1 MSSSSSPPAASS
13 QVSQRIKQWLIEEN
27 DNWKFNV
34 VNNPDLYLNL
44 QAIANDRS
52 IHITLDGVHDRIV
65 LVTSMSFT
73 KEQKDAFSIKP
84 LAEKNLFV
92 SDLLIALHQIDLLA
106 HIPRSSNAKT
116 EYILQK
122 IIYFDSLSKDKL
134 FNSLYT
140 ILRGMDT
147 IQQFINKLHFA
158 ASYNDEYLK

>member
-1 MSSSSSPPAASS
+1 MSSFSPPPSATSK
-13 QVSQRIKQWLIEEN
+13 VSQRIKQWLVEEN

-34 VNNPDLYLNL
+34 VENPSLYLNL

-52 IHITLDGVHDRIV
+52 IHITLDGIHDRIV

-73 KEQKDAFSIKP
+73 KEQKNTFSLKP
-84 LAEKNLFV
+84 LAERNQFI
-92 SDLLIALHQIDLLA
+92 SDLLIALHQLDLLA
-106 HIPRSSNAKT
+106 HVPKSSHAKT

-122 IIYFDSLSKDKL
+122 TIYFDSLSKDKL

-158 ASYNDEYLK
+158 SYNDESLK